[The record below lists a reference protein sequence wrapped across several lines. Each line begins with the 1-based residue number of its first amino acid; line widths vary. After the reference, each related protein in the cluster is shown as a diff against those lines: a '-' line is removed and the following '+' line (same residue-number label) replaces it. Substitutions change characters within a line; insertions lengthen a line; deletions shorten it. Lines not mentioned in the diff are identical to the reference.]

1 MQGLAL
7 QMKQPIRENLM
18 KIKILKVFALGFL
31 FSAPVLAGNLVIN
44 SMHSD
49 PSVKAAFDQLLEG
62 FKKENPDI
70 KVTLNLTNHEDYKV
84 QIRTW
89 LPNKA
94 PDIAT
99 WFAGNR
105 AKYFV
110 DKGLV
115 EPIDDVWSAQASNFS
130 SSITEVIS
138 FGGKKYLMP
147 LSYYNWGFYYRKDL
161 FDKVGIKS
169 APSTWADFMSA
180 ITKLKAASI
189 TPITI
194 GIKDGWPA
202 AAWFDFLNMRING
215 YNFHMSLLSG
225 AVSYLDP
232 KVKKTFEV
240 WQSLIQAEAFNKSA
254 AALSWQEASALMWQ
268 GKAAMYLM
276 GNFITP
282 QIPKDIE
289 PNIGFFQFP
298 TIESGVPMAEVAPVD
313 VYFIPAKATN
323 KAEAKK
329 FMTYL
334 AKATTQEVFN
344 KAVRL
349 IPTNRMAKVDQSDRF
364 LKMGMETLAKAKN
377 VSQFYDR
384 DADPE
389 VAKAGMDA
397 FVEFMAK
404 PKEIEKISKKIDAV
418 RKRVH
423 KG

>member
-1 MQGLAL
+1 MKWFAL
-7 QMKQPIRENLM
+7 QINQPKLEKLM
-18 KIKILKVFALGFL
+18 KIKILKVFALGFML
-31 FSAPVLAGNLVIN
+31 SGPVIAGDLVIN

-49 PSVKAAFDQLLEG
+49 PTVKAAFEQLLEG

-115 EPIDDVWSAQASNFS
+115 EPIDDVWAANSTQFS
-130 SSITEVIS
+130 DSISEVIS
-138 FGGKKYLMP
+138 FNGKKYLMP

-161 FDKVGIKS
+161 FEKAGIKN
-169 APSTWADFMSA
+169 PPNTWVEFMDTIS
-180 ITKLKAASI
+180 KLKTSSV

-202 AAWFDFLNMRING
+202 AAWFDFLDMRING
-215 YNFHMSLLSG
+215 YKFHMSLLSG
-225 AVSYLDP
+225 SVSYLDP

-254 AALSWQEASALMWQ
+254 AALTWQEASALMWQ
-268 GKAAMYLM
+268 GKAAMHLM
-276 GNFITP
+276 GNFIAP
-282 QIPKDIE
+282 QIPKDLE
-289 PNIGFFQFP
+289 AKIGFFQFP
-298 TIESGVPMAEVAPVD
+298 IIEAGVPIAEVAPVD
-313 VYFIPAKATN
+313 VYFIPAKAAH
-323 KAEAKK
+323 KVEAKK
-329 FMTYL
+329 FLTYL
-334 AKATTQEVFN
+334 AKASTQENFN
-344 KAVRL
+344 KLVRL
-349 IPTNRMAKVDQSDRF
+349 IPTNHTAKINQGDRF
-364 LKMGMETLAKAKN
+364 LKIGMDTLAKAKN

-404 PKEIEKISKKIDAV
+404 PTEIERISKKIDAV